1 MISIIIAGSA
11 VVASAEMEAS
21 PSAPPAAASN
31 LTPAQLFAFAD
42 AARDQGDFATAQT
55 AYRALAT
62 NPDMDLRN
70 EARFRLAMMLANRE
84 HKLREAAVELRRILD
99 ERPQAGRVRLELAR
113 IQVALGNTGAAQREL
128 RAAQAGGLPADVE
141 RMVRFYAAALHAT
154 KPWGA
159 SFEMALAPDSNV
171 NRATRSDTLGTVLGN
186 FTLDQNAKARSGLGL
201 ALRGQSFLRMPLSSR
216 ISIVA
221 KANGQASAYRDH
233 AFNDVLAGMQ
243 VGPEVVSGKD
253 RLSLAAGPTW
263 RWFGAAPYS
272 LSWGGSA
279 TFLHPLGPRAQ
290 WRLESGVARTINF
303 RNAFQTATTTSLASG
318 YDRALSARLGGGIQ
332 ASISRTAARDP
343 GFSDV
348 TAGGSLFAF
357 REIGATTL
365 VLSGGYSRLEADAR
379 LLLYPR
385 RRSDDRFTALASL
398 SWRKLQWKGLSPI
411 ARLRWERNRSTI
423 EIYDYRR
430 VSGEIGI
437 TSAF

>member
-1 MISIIIAGSA
+1 M
-11 VVASAEMEAS
+11 AEPPSS
-21 PSAPPAAASN
+21 PQAATSD
-31 LTPAQLFAFAD
+31 LTPAQLFNFAD
-42 AARDQGDFATAQT
+42 TARDRGDFATAQI

-70 EARFRLAMMLANRE
+70 EARFRLAMMLADRE
-84 HKLREAAVELRRILD
+84 HRLREAAVELRHILD
-99 ERPQAGRVRLELAR
+99 EKPQAGRVRLELAR
-113 IQVALGNTGAAQREL
+113 IQVALGNLGAAQREL

-141 RMVRFYAAALHAT
+141 RMVRFYTTALHAT

-159 SFEMALAPDSNV
+159 SFEIALAPDSNV
-171 NRATRSDTLGTVLGN
+171 NRATRSDTLGTVLGD

-201 ALRGQSFLRMPLSSR
+201 ALRGQSFLRMPLTSQMSLL
-216 ISIVA
+216 A
-221 KANGQASAYRDH
+221 KANGQLSLFRDSS
-233 AFNDVLAGMQ
+233 FNDVLAGIQ
-243 VGPEVVSGKD
+243 VGPEIISGRD
-253 RLSLAAGPTW
+253 RFSLAAGPTW
-263 RWFGAAPYS
+263 RWFGTEPYS
-272 LSWGGSA
+272 RSWAGSV

-290 WRLESGVARTINF
+290 WRLEGTVARTINF
-303 RNAFQTATTTSLASG
+303 RNAFQTATTTSLTSG

-343 GFSDV
+343 GFSDIS
-348 TAGGSLFAF
+348 AGGSLFAF

-365 VLSGGYSRLEADAR
+365 VLSGAYSRLEADTR
-379 LLLYPR
+379 LLLYPS
-385 RRSDDRFTALASL
+385 RRSDDHFSAMTSL

-430 VSGEIGI
+430 VSGEIGV